1 MPVLV
6 LDAKGRVTL
15 PAAVRAALGLHAG
28 DALFYAITDG
38 ELRVSPARDP
48 YAHLSDAEL
57 MEADAAYLREHPEE
71 VAWMQEEAALWDG
84 TLQDGLEPEEWD
96 AKTRLPRTR

>member
-1 MPVLV
+1 MPVLT

-15 PAAVRAALGLHAG
+15 PAAVRAALGLQAG
-28 DALFYAITDG
+28 DALHYAVADG
-38 ELRVSPARDP
+38 ELRVSRSNDP

-57 MEADAAYLREHPEE
+57 LEADAAYLREHPEE
-71 VAWMQEEAALWDG
+71 VAWMLEEAALWDC

-96 AKTRLPRTR
+96 AETPLPG

>member
-48 YAHLSDAEL
+48 YAHLSNAEL
-57 MEADAAYLREHPEE
+57 MEEAAKYLLLYPEE
-71 VAWMQEEAALWDG
+71 ATWMQEESALWDS

-96 AKTRLPRTR
+96 AETHLPRER